1 MDAIANKRVLFIA
14 SAGGHWIQLSRL
26 AVALNCE
33 KSHYATT
40 LHGAK
45 APTGTGPVSVVSD
58 ASRSN
63 PLKMVALAFQLLWL
77 MVRLRPHVVITTG
90 AAPGL
95 MAIGVGKLFRAR
107 TVWIDSL
114 ANSEVLSLSG
124 RIAEKYADLW
134 LTQWPHLDASLPR
147 LKYMGS
153 VL

>member
-1 MDAIANKRVLFIA
+1 MDRIANKRVLFIA

-26 AVALNCE
+26 AVALNCNE
-33 KSHYATT
+33 PHYATT
-40 LHGAK
+40 LRGAK
-45 APTGTGPVSVVSD
+45 APTGSGKVWVVTD

-63 PLKMVALAFQLLWL
+63 PLKMAALWFQLLWM
-77 MVRLRPHVVITTG
+77 MVRIRPHVIITTG

-95 MAIGVGKLFRAR
+95 LAIGVGKLFGAK

-124 RIAEKYADLW
+124 RIAGKYADLW

-147 LKYMGS
+147 LQYKGS

>member
-1 MDAIANKRVLFIA
+1 MSENANKRVLFIA
-14 SAGGHWIQLSRL
+14 SAGGHWIQLCRL
-26 AVALNCE
+26 ATELNYE
-33 KSHYATT
+33 QAHYATT
-40 LHGAK
+40 LKGAK
-45 APTGTGPVSVVSD
+45 APTGTRKVSVVPD

-63 PLKMVALAFQLLWL
+63 PAKLVVLASRLTWL
-77 MVRLRPHVVITTG
+77 MARVRPHVVITTG

-95 MAIGVGKLFRAR
+95 LAIGIAKLFGAK

-124 RIAEKYADLW
+124 RMAERYADLW

-147 LKYMGS
+147 LRYMGS